1 MILLYLIFIS
11 VVYSFQL
18 ADLRCSLKHINSN
31 YLRVCNVEYGKHYY
45 FHDFTG
51 ENQILVL
58 GDKKLKNHNKVIGQI
73 KDFTLYISEEELS
86 DKQWE
91 NVFKNN

>member
-1 MILLYLIFIS
+1 MILLYLIFIT
-11 VVYSFQL
+11 VVYSYQL
-18 ADLRCSLKHINSN
+18 DYLKCSLTHIDSKNI
-31 YLRVCNVEYGKHYY
+31 RVCDVKYAKHYH

-73 KDFTLYISEEELS
+73 KDFTLYMLQHTTCPGAVLQIAY
-86 DKQWE
+86 
-91 NVFKNN
+91 VG